1 MRGVKDRVL
10 ILTMAEVLRELG
22 EDGAHCFDS
31 PQDRV
36 SIAER
41 FAFELDLYP
50 PAVFRE
56 FVEAAVIPGD
66 IDFAAEEEAYCN
78 ANGEETE
85 ADND

>member
-10 ILTMAEVLRELG
+10 ILTVAEVLRELG

-31 PQDRV
+31 SQDRV

-41 FAFELDLYP
+41 FAFEMDLYP

-56 FVEAAVIPGD
+56 FVEAATLPGD
-66 IDFAAEEEAYCN
+66 IEEEDYE
-78 ANGEETE
+78 EETE